1 METSI
6 EVWRNGKTMDSII
19 CIEWND
25 KQLGFGEISISISNG
40 RVLLDSEN
48 LDKEMA
54 KRIIGNLIDK
64 MESG

>member
-6 EVWRNGKTMDSII
+6 EVWRNGKTMDSTI

-25 KQLGFGEISISISNG
+25 KQLGFGEISICISNG

-48 LDKEMA
+48 LDKETV

-64 MESG
+64 MEGG